1 MVITSDFVMIIVRN
15 IKNMAKKLAI
25 LNKNAYI
32 RSMK

>member
-25 LNKNAYI
+25 LNKMRIFAA
-32 RSMK
+32 